1 MEVSRAIWAPAVAAT
16 PPVFK
21 IASPFIPAAASVA
34 SRHSRQHPQAAA
46 ARRAHSNSQ
55 DVVECISSTLKVQQL
70 QTVVSRNG
78 CEGKETGNGTWVAA
92 SSILAAVAAVGCCT
106 VMGCSLF
113 NIETAVALE
122 GSQFEPATVFQRTC
136 SGCHAGGG
144 NILQPG
150 ATLFAKDLE
159 RNDTASVNDIF
170 KITYS
175 GKGRMPGYG
184 ENCTPR
190 GQCTFGPRIS
200 DSDIHALA
208 EFVRLQADQGWSKT
222 IDP

>member
-1 MEVSRAIWAPAVAAT
+1 LVGVESIMFNTSDSWPMIGAKEFEHGQETLDPLAIYNFGVGVPW
-16 PPVFK
+16 
-21 IASPFIPAAASVA
+21 
-34 SRHSRQHPQAAA
+34 
-46 ARRAHSNSQ
+46 
-55 DVVECISSTLKVQQL
+55 
-70 QTVVSRNG
+70 TV
-78 CEGKETGNGTWVAA
+78 
-92 SSILAAVAAVGCCT
+92 
-106 VMGCSLF
+106 
-113 NIETAVALE
+113 ETAVALE

-159 RNDTASVNDIF
+159 RNDTATVDDIF

-200 DSDIHALA
+200 DSDIHSLA